1 MLSLGEIARS
11 DAKHLDQ
18 KSTTRW
24 HHLTNENAKYFGI
37 ENVEKKRP
45 TVWMSQSLILV
56 WQTKVAVIM

>member
-37 ENVEKKRP
+37 ENVEKKDALFECRNHLS
-45 TVWMSQSLILV
+45 WCDRRRSL
-56 WQTKVAVIM
+56 

>member
-45 TVWMSQSLILV
+45 TV
-56 WQTKVAVIM
+56 